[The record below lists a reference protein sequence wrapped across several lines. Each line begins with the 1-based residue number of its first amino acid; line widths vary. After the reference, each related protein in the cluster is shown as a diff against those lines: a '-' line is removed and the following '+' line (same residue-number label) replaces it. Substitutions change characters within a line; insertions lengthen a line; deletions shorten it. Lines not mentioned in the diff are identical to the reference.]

1 MSRSLRSAMFC
12 LACLFAGVANADEL
26 ADASQ
31 ALQQK
36 NYPVALKLYT
46 KLASANNSEA
56 KLRLGEMYWYGEGV
70 ALDRAKAD
78 TLFAQAAASGNQAAI
93 AATKLSAERAAR
105 SAEIAYWTGG
115 YTGAELRLGKF
126 ECKPPV
132 IPARSTANAEITQIS
147 GEISTWTTC
156 YNNFVANMASLMP
169 SGKAIP
175 AEVLEVMSEQEL
187 SQARVHLDAVYKS
200 VIAAAKADS
209 APFIVQRD
217 TWQAATEEY
226 VKAENELVKQRTAA
240 ITRELE
246 LATRNRDL
254 AKSLGTIRPRIAPTR

>member
-1 MSRSLRSAMFC
+1 MFC
-12 LACLFAGVANADEL
+12 LAFMFAGAANADEL

-36 NYPVALKLYT
+36 NYPVALKLFT

-56 KLRLGEMYWYGEGV
+56 QLRLGEMYWYGEGV

-78 TLFAQAAASGNQAAI
+78 KLFAQAAASGNPGAI
-93 AATKLSAERAAR
+93 SATRLSSERVAR

-115 YTGAELRLGKF
+115 YTGADLRSGKF
-126 ECKPPV
+126 DCKAPV
-132 IPARSTANAEITQIS
+132 IPARSTVNAEITQIS
-147 GEISTWTTC
+147 ADISTWTTC

-169 SGKAIP
+169 AGKAIP

-187 SQARVHLDAVYKS
+187 AQARLHLDGVYKS
-200 VIAAAKADS
+200 VVAAAKAD
-209 APFIVQRD
+209 AGPFIVQRD
-217 TWQAATEEY
+217 SWQAATAEY
-226 VKAENELVKQRTAA
+226 VKVENGLTEQRTAA
-240 ITRELE
+240 IKRELE

-254 AKSLGTIRPRIAPTR
+254 AKTLGTTRPRIAPTR